1 VGAGRGC
8 GKAWYGTVV
17 RPLHVFQGE
26 AHSGFQRC
34 EARRCGESERCRR
47 CRDLTCHGQWSV
59 GGAERTAT
67 VYWYVYRMDSRSVR
81 RADDG
86 EVARFCL
93 VAGQTHHT
101 AAPSV
106 AHWPVTF
113 FLVE

>member
-1 VGAGRGC
+1 
-8 GKAWYGTVV
+8 
-17 RPLHVFQGE
+17 
-26 AHSGFQRC
+26 
-34 EARRCGESERCRR
+34 
-47 CRDLTCHGQWSV
+47 
-59 GGAERTAT
+59 
-67 VYWYVYRMDSRSVR
+67 VYWYVYGDGWIHSRSVR

-113 FLVE
+113 FFGGMTFFFHRAS